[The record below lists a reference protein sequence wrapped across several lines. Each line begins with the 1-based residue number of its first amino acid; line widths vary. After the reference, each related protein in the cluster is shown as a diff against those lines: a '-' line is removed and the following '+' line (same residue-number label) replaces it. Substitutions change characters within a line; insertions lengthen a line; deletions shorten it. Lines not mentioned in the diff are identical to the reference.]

1 MPGRAVPAYGYRA
14 PVHGTVRAL
23 GHGVAIVDKPSQAAD
38 PNASEDTRIAPDPFT
53 AVLPAIAALGAV
65 ASIATV
71 GWVAQDK
78 TDVRSRPRR
87 KAAAALR
94 DLESCCVGLQE
105 IFRRFHKSPKLFA
118 GEGGAAAS
126 PLKFGV
132 HGPRV
137 EPAIAKLYL
146 QSMND
151 VASMLVLAAQNAFDV
166 MAAIEDGE
174 IDPPEEL
181 FFGFGELQEELN
193 QILLQR
199 ATLKAAVDR
208 ATVVS
213 VRLTELVRQLKT
225 YRKDD
230 KA

>member
-1 MPGRAVPAYGYRA
+1 
-14 PVHGTVRAL
+14 
-23 GHGVAIVDKPSQAAD
+23 
-38 PNASEDTRIAPDPFT
+38 
-53 AVLPAIAALGAV
+53 
-65 ASIATV
+65 
-71 GWVAQDK
+71 
-78 TDVRSRPRR
+78 
-87 KAAAALR
+87 
-94 DLESCCVGLQE
+94 
-105 IFRRFHKSPKLFA
+105 
-118 GEGGAAAS
+118 
-126 PLKFGV
+126 
-132 HGPRV
+132 
-137 EPAIAKLYL
+137 
-146 QSMND
+146 
-151 VASMLVLAAQNAFDV
+151 